1 MPPEG
6 TPGSRK
12 KTKKHREK
20 AKKSTKKAKAK
31 ESKETKKKCRC
42 GPDCDCYKMLAG
54 RTRREHSA
62 AADPL
67 VYLPS
72 ESETDS
78 GSSSSESDSES
89 EPEPAAHSIHYLEVD
104 VPNHA
109 PVALDESDRESST
122 SSFGNDS
129 VDVDSDDADESS
141 RYFNVPTPEEDEP
154 LELDG
159 WAGFDEVLDADMP
172 ISRDS

>member
-1 MPPEG
+1 MPPER

-42 GPDCDCYKMLAG
+42 GPDCYKMLAG

-72 ESETDS
+72 ESETES

-89 EPEPAAHSIHYLEVD
+89 EPEAAAHSIPYLEVD

-109 PVALDESDRESST
+109 PVALEESDRESST
-122 SSFGNDS
+122 SSFDNDCM
-129 VDVDSDDADESS
+129 DVDSDAEESPAG
-141 RYFNVPTPEEDEP
+141 YFNVLTPEDEEP

-159 WAGFDEVLDADMP
+159 WAGFDEVLDADTP
-172 ISRDS
+172 ISRD